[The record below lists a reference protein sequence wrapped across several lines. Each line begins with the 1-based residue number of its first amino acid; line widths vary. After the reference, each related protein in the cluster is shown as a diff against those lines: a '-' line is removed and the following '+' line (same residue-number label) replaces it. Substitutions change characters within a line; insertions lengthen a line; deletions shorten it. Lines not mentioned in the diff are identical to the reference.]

1 MVLDVC
7 CVHDFV
13 ASGGDISC
21 GGAHAHGES
30 LTSSVT
36 WVASHAPS
44 FYNRRSGRLQH
55 RGQFG
60 REGGM
65 AVGALVVEVGVGER
79 NSMKGRN

>member
-36 WVASHAPS
+36 WVASPAPS
-44 FYNRRSGRLQH
+44 FYNRRSGKLQN

-60 REGGM
+60 REGGH
-65 AVGALVVEVGVGER
+65 GCGGIGGGGGVGER